1 MTACIST
8 ALGFKSIRMRITGL
22 GFQGFGADWRPLW
35 WDNPSDTNA
44 YGIDTQFALGNGLLV
59 TPVLTE
65 GATIVTGYFPEMA
78 SSMIGTL
85 EPRNRLPQA
94 KDA

>member
-1 MTACIST
+1 MTENDC
-8 ALGFKSIRMRITGL
+8 LHLDGL
-22 GFQGFGADWRPLW
+22 GFQVDQNADNRARVLGFWGRLASSL
-35 WDNPSDTNA
+35 
-44 YGIDTQFALGNGLLV
+44 FALGNGLLV